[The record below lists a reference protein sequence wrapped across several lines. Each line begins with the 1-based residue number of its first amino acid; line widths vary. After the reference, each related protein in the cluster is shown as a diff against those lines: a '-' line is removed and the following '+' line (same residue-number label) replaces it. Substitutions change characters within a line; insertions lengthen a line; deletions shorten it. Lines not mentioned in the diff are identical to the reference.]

1 MKKFAK
7 ILLACLVL
15 LLALIASLLAYSEW
29 IVSDARHYTYDQV
42 EQVPYNRVAVV
53 LGTSKYLSGGGPNH
67 YFKHRIK
74 AAAELYNDAKV
85 DFIIVSGDN
94 ATVQYNEPRQM
105 RRALIKAGIPAS
117 AIYMDFAG
125 FRTLDSVVRAKEV
138 FGQDRFT
145 VVSQG
150 FHNERAIFIAR
161 HFGIDAVGFNAED
174 PSAYQGIR
182 TRVREVFAR
191 LMGLLDLYVLDKG
204 PKFLGEPVPI
214 GLPVPCKSLSTI
226 GSLQPCLKQPKPAVG
241 EIKPT
246 AVSAAVAVT
255 EPITPAVS
263 ATAATE
269 QATPAVS
276 AAAATEQAT
285 PAVSAAAATERAT
298 PAVSAAATTEPVIP
312 VKPAVEAAAKPP
324 TATLP
329 TVPVAP
335 SAASACVPAQ

>member
-7 ILLACLVL
+7 ILLACLL
-15 LLALIASLLAYSEW
+15 ILLALIASVLAYSEW

-42 EQVPYNRVAVV
+42 DEVPYNRVAVV

-67 YFKHRIK
+67 YFKYRIK
-74 AAAELYNDAKV
+74 AAAELYNNAKV

-138 FGQDRFT
+138 FGQERFT

-191 LMGLLDLYVLDKG
+191 LMGLVDLYVLDKG
-204 PKFLGEPVPI
+204 PKFLGEPVPV
-214 GLPVPCKSLSTI
+214 GLPVPCLSLSTI
-226 GSLQPCLKQPKPAVG
+226 GSLQPCLKQPKPAVD
-241 EIKPT
+241 EAKPA
-246 AVSAAVAVT
+246 AVSAAVATESATPSASAVT
-255 EPITPAVS
+255 EQV
-263 ATAATE
+263 
-269 QATPAVS
+269 
-276 AAAATEQAT
+276 
-285 PAVSAAAATERAT
+285 T
-298 PAVSAAATTEPVIP
+298 PAVSAAATTKLVT
-312 VKPAVEAAAKPP
+312 PAQPAMETAAEASS
-324 TATLP
+324 TALPTLP
-329 TVPVAP
+329 MTP
-335 SAASACVPAQ
+335 SAASVSTATP

>member
-226 GSLQPCLKQPKPAVG
+226 GSLQPCLKQPKPAVA
-241 EIKPT
+241 EAKPA
-246 AVSAAVAVT
+246 AVSAVAVT
-255 EPITPAVS
+255 EPVTPAVS

-269 QATPAVS
+269 QATPTVS

-285 PAVSAAAATERAT
+285 PAVSATAATELAT
-298 PAVSAAATTEPVIP
+298 PAVSAAATTEPVPP

-335 SAASACVPAQ
+335 SAASASVPAQ

>member
-15 LLALIASLLAYSEW
+15 LLALIAMLLGYSEW
-29 IVSDARHYTYDQV
+29 IVSDARHYTYDRV
-42 EQVPYNRVAVV
+42 DKVPYNRVAVV

-67 YFKHRIK
+67 YFKYRIK
-74 AAAELYNDAKV
+74 AAAELYNNAKV

-138 FGQDRFT
+138 FGQERFT

-204 PKFLGEPVPI
+204 PKFPRGTGPHRSACA
-214 GLPVPCKSLSTI
+214 LPVTEHHR
-226 GSLQPCLKQPKPAVG
+226 QP
-241 EIKPT
+241 
-246 AVSAAVAVT
+246 
-255 EPITPAVS
+255 
-263 ATAATE
+263 
-269 QATPAVS
+269 
-276 AAAATEQAT
+276 
-285 PAVSAAAATERAT
+285 
-298 PAVSAAATTEPVIP
+298 
-312 VKPAVEAAAKPP
+312 
-324 TATLP
+324 ATLP
-329 TVPVAP
+329 K
-335 SAASACVPAQ
+335 AAQIGSG

>member
-7 ILLACLVL
+7 ILLACLL
-15 LLALIASLLAYSEW
+15 ILLALIASVLAYSEW

-42 EQVPYNRVAVV
+42 DKVPYNRVAVV

-67 YFKHRIK
+67 YFKYRIK
-74 AAAELYNDAKV
+74 AAAELYNNAKV

-138 FGQDRFT
+138 FGQERFT

-191 LMGLLDLYVLDKG
+191 LMGLVDLYVLDKG
-204 PKFLGEPVPI
+204 PKFLGEPVPV
-214 GLPVPCKSLSTI
+214 GLPVPCQSLSTI
-226 GSLQPCLKQPKPAVG
+226 GSLQPCLKQPKPAVD
-241 EIKPT
+241 EAKPA
-246 AVSAAVAVT
+246 AVSAAVATESATPSASVVT
-255 EPITPAVS
+255 EQVTLAL
-263 ATAATE
+263 
-269 QATPAVS
+269 
-276 AAAATEQAT
+276 
-285 PAVSAAAATERAT
+285 
-298 PAVSAAATTEPVIP
+298 SAAATTEPVTP
-312 VKPAVEAAAKPP
+312 AKSAVETAAEMPSAALP
-324 TATLP
+324 TLP
-329 TVPVAP
+329 MTP
-335 SAASACVPAQ
+335 SAASVSTATP

>member
-7 ILLACLVL
+7 ILLASLL
-15 LLALIASLLAYSEW
+15 ILLALIASVLAYSEW

-42 EQVPYNRVAVV
+42 DEVPYNRVAVV
-53 LGTSKYLSGGGPNH
+53 LGTSKYLAGGGPNY
-67 YFKHRIK
+67 YFKYRIK
-74 AAAELYNDAKV
+74 AAAELYNNAKV

-105 RRALIKAGIPAS
+105 HRALIKAGIPAS

-125 FRTLDSVVRAKEV
+125 FRTLDSVVRAREV
-138 FGQDRFT
+138 FGQSHFT

-191 LMGLLDLYVLDKG
+191 LMGLVDLYVLDKG

-214 GLPVPCKSLSTI
+214 GLPVPCHSLSTL
-226 GSLQPCLKQPKPAVG
+226 GTLHPCLAQPKPAVD
-241 EIKPT
+241 EVKP
-246 AVSAAVAVT
+246 
-255 EPITPAVS
+255 
-263 ATAATE
+263 
-269 QATPAVS
+269 
-276 AAAATEQAT
+276 AAATAPLT
-285 PAVSAAAATERAT
+285 PAKAAA
-298 PAVSAAATTEPVIP
+298 
-312 VKPAVEAAAKPP
+312 EAP
-324 TATLP
+324 TLIQPTLP
-329 TVPVAP
+329 IAP
-335 SAASACVPAQ
+335 SAASTDPAAP

>member
-15 LLALIASLLAYSEW
+15 LLALIAMLLGYSEW
-29 IVSDARHYTYDQV
+29 IVSDARHYTHDKV
-42 EQVPYNRVAVV
+42 DEVPYNRVAVV

-67 YFKHRIK
+67 YFKYRIK
-74 AAAELYNDAKV
+74 AAAELYNNAKV

-125 FRTLDSVVRAKEV
+125 FRTLDSVVRAREV

-204 PKFLGEPVPI
+204 PKFLGAPVPI
-214 GLPVPCKSLSTI
+214 GLPVPCYSLSTI
-226 GSLQPCLKQPKPAVG
+226 GSLQPCLKQPKPAVDKT
-241 EIKPT
+241 KPT
-246 AVSAAVAVT
+246 AVSTVVAT
-255 EPITPAVS
+255 ES
-263 ATAATE
+263 ATPPVSAATE
-269 QATPAVS
+269 QVTAV
-276 AAAATEQAT
+276 
-285 PAVSAAAATERAT
+285 
-298 PAVSAAATTEPVIP
+298 VSAAATTEPVTPAKSAAEAISETPSAALPILP
-312 VKPAVEAAAKPP
+312 VGS
-324 TATLP
+324 
-329 TVPVAP
+329 
-335 SAASACVPAQ
+335 SAASASKAAP

>member
-67 YFKHRIK
+67 YFKYRIK

-226 GSLQPCLKQPKPAVG
+226 GSLQPCLKQPKPAVA

-246 AVSAAVAVT
+246 AVPAAAVP
-255 EPITPAVS
+255 EPVTPAVS

-269 QATPAVS
+269 TA
-276 AAAATEQAT
+276 
-285 PAVSAAAATERAT
+285 
-298 PAVSAAATTEPVIP
+298 SAAATPEQVTP
-312 VKPAVEAAAKPP
+312 VKPVVEAAAKPP

-329 TVPVAP
+329 TLPVAP
-335 SAASACVPAQ
+335 SPASASVPAQ

>member
-7 ILLACLVL
+7 ILLACLL
-15 LLALIASLLAYSEW
+15 ILLALIASVLAYSEW

-42 EQVPYNRVAVV
+42 DEVPYNRVAVV

-67 YFKHRIK
+67 YFKYRIK
-74 AAAELYNDAKV
+74 AAAELYNNAKV

-138 FGQDRFT
+138 FGQERFT

-191 LMGLLDLYVLDKG
+191 LMGLVDLYVLDKG
-204 PKFLGEPVPI
+204 PKFLGEPVPV
-214 GLPVPCKSLSTI
+214 GLPVPCQSLSTI
-226 GSLQPCLKQPKPAVG
+226 GSLQPCLKQPKPAVD
-241 EIKPT
+241 EAKP
-246 AVSAAVAVT
+246 AALSAAVATESATPSASAVT
-255 EPITPAVS
+255 EQV
-263 ATAATE
+263 
-269 QATPAVS
+269 
-276 AAAATEQAT
+276 
-285 PAVSAAAATERAT
+285 T
-298 PAVSAAATTEPVIP
+298 PAVSAAATTELVT
-312 VKPAVEAAAKPP
+312 PAQPAMETAAEASSAALP
-324 TATLP
+324 TLP
-329 TVPVAP
+329 VAS
-335 SAASACVPAQ
+335 SAASVSTATP

>member
-67 YFKHRIK
+67 YFKYRIK

-226 GSLQPCLKQPKPAVG
+226 GSLQPCLKQPKPAVA

-246 AVSAAVAVT
+246 AVPAAVAVT
-255 EPITPAVS
+255 EPVTPAVS
-263 ATAATE
+263 ATAAPE
-269 QATPAVS
+269 QVT
-276 AAAATEQAT
+276 
-285 PAVSAAAATERAT
+285 
-298 PAVSAAATTEPVIP
+298 P
-312 VKPAVEAAAKPP
+312 VKPVIEAAAKPP

-329 TVPVAP
+329 TLPVEP
-335 SAASACVPAQ
+335 SAASASVPAQ